1 MAGSELED
9 MVSQHLSG
17 QLTNTNLV
25 PLSHASS
32 TEDRADINEDR
43 RDSVDKNIPLT
54 TGIRIITIRHVN

>member
-1 MAGSELED
+1 MMD
-9 MVSQHLSG
+9 MVSQRLSD

-32 TEDRADINEDR
+32 TEDRVDINEDR
-43 RDSVDKNIPLT
+43 RDSVDKNIPLI

>member
-54 TGIRIITIRHVN
+54 TGIRIIIIRHVN